1 MEESKMGS
9 GEQPRDEESKNE
21 EKTVW
26 KETKD
31 EERS

>member
-1 MEESKMGS
+1 MGS
-9 GEQPRDEESKNE
+9 GEQSRDEESKNV

-26 KETKD
+26 KVTKD